1 MICSK
6 HNHRYMH
13 EFEPCPFCLNDEVWS
28 RRFDRVLRVVGLILF
43 GVCIGVMLAGCA
55 HDNGIIYKPAPK
67 PSTASEVDTYIKS
80 AGGVARF
87 LGLGADAK

>member
-1 MICSK
+1 VSDNLPDDNRQNGGAVAWLAIA
-6 HNHRYMH
+6 
-13 EFEPCPFCLNDEVWS
+13 
-28 RRFDRVLRVVGLILF
+28 LF
-43 GVCIGVMLAGCA
+43 FFLLGCA
-55 HDNGIIYKPAPK
+55 IIASVTGCAQGIVYKPAPK

>member
-1 MICSK
+1 MNRLLNRIIII
-6 HNHRYMH
+6 
-13 EFEPCPFCLNDEVWS
+13 EVFILLCL
-28 RRFDRVLRVVGLILF
+28 LII
-43 GVCIGVMLAGCA
+43 VATGCA

>member
-1 MICSK
+1 VSDNLPDDNRQNGGAVAWTAI
-6 HNHRYMH
+6 
-13 EFEPCPFCLNDEVWS
+13 
-28 RRFDRVLRVVGLILF
+28 VLAVYLL
-43 GVCIGVMLAGCA
+43 GCA
-55 HDNGIIYKPAPK
+55 IIVALNGCAQGIVYKPAPK

>member
-1 MICSK
+1 MNRLLNRIIII
-6 HNHRYMH
+6 
-13 EFEPCPFCLNDEVWS
+13 EVFILLCL
-28 RRFDRVLRVVGLILF
+28 LIIAALT
-43 GVCIGVMLAGCA
+43 GCA

-67 PSTASEVDTYIKS
+67 PSAASEVDTYIKS